1 MKAHFTCLFHY
12 DNFCNKLI
20 IDLLLS
26 TGLTGKPVDLMS
38 HTLVAQ
44 QIWLSRCLFR
54 PSPTA
59 ELWAP
64 GKIEN
69 LTAAN
74 NKNFQEWVTYI
85 DTLQP
90 ADFDTVFNYKNT
102 KGIPFSDPLVD
113 IITHVIN
120 HGTHHRAQIG
130 QLLKAA
136 GAELPSTD
144 YIHYIRNHK
153 TSILSTQ

>member
-1 MKAHFTCLFHY
+1 MKAHFIYLFHY
-12 DNFCNKLI
+12 DRYCNKLM

-26 TGLTGKPVDLMS
+26 TGLTGKAVDLMS

-44 QIWLSRCLFR
+44 QIWLSRCLNK
-54 PSPTA
+54 PAPTA

-64 GKIEN
+64 GNVEK
-69 LTAAN
+69 LMGAN
-74 NKNFQEWVTYI
+74 DRNFEEWVAYI
-85 DTLQP
+85 NTLQSE
-90 ADFDTVFNYKNT
+90 DLETIISYKNT
-102 KGIPFSDPLVD
+102 KGTPFNDQLAD

-130 QLLKAA
+130 QLLKTA

-153 TSILSTQ
+153 TSILSTL